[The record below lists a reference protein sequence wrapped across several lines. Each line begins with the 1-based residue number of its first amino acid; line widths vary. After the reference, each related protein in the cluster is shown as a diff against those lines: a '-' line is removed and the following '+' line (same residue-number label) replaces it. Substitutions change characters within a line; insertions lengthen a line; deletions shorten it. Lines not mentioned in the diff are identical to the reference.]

1 MTASLRVAAVATT
14 TLLLAA
20 CVTVPSGPSLQ
31 ALPGSRKTYDQFV
44 LDDGAC
50 RNVAVQRLGGRT
62 PADAANDSAAA
73 SAVAGTAIG
82 AVTGA
87 LIDGSSGAAAGAGIG
102 LLFGAM
108 AGTSAASSSYAMH
121 QHQFDATYYGC
132 MYQRGHKVPVPAN
145 AVAAYR
151 ARYGA
156 SPVLP
161 PPGWVP
167 VP

>member
-1 MTASLRVAAVATT
+1 MRTSLRVAAAVAGA
-14 TLLLAA
+14 LLLAA

-31 ALPGSRKTYDQFV
+31 ALPGSRKTYDQFA
-44 LDDGAC
+44 LDDSTC
-50 RNVAVQRLGGRT
+50 RNLAVQRLGGRT

-73 SAVAGTAIG
+73 SVITGTAVG

-108 AGTSAASSSYAMH
+108 AGTSAASTSYAVNQ
-121 QHQFDATYYGC
+121 QHFDSTYYGC
-132 MYQRGHKVPVPAN
+132 MYQRGHKVPVPAH

-151 ARYGA
+151 SRYGA
-156 SPVLP
+156 NVP

>member
-1 MTASLRVAAVATT
+1 MRAHLRLAAAAAG

-31 ALPGSRKTYDQFV
+31 ALPGSRKTYDQFA
-44 LDDGAC
+44 LDDSAC
-50 RNVAVQRLGGRT
+50 RNLAVQRLGGRT
-62 PADAANDSAAA
+62 PADAANESAAA

-108 AGTSAASSSYAMH
+108 AGTSAASTSYAMN
-121 QHQFDATYYGC
+121 QQQFDASYYGC
-132 MYQRGHKVPVPAN
+132 MYQRGHKVPVPAHS
-145 AVAAYR
+145 AAAYR
-151 ARYGA
+151 SRYGA
-156 SPVLP
+156 TVP